1 MQPILFVILLF
12 FSSFSFAQQPL
23 TAQQINRLAD
33 AGKVYGY
40 IKYFHPWLQYKTFNW
55 DSAFAAN
62 VEGII
67 KAKNGADYKLI
78 MQKLLSP
85 LNDGLTTV
93 ANFNGSS
100 KDYNAQQ
107 LIHYLK
113 DSILYI
119 QMNDFTSKS
128 EEELGKALQELKNA
142 KGAII
147 DLRSPA
153 NSRFYNMLGHGTVID
168 WYTSF
173 FNGVYSMPSIR
184 TVSYIAFP
192 GEWGNGYNNSVFK
205 ESMIWSN
212 SGDAKKEVP
221 LVFIVAK
228 EDDIPLIAIKL
239 QEKGKAKILQEE
251 GHELLP
257 GSSLYFYISDSL
269 LIQMRTG
276 EAVNSDGSLLTIK
289 PDAIFS
295 HDDSIEIVFSKAR
308 NLLTNSTSKIPDQ
321 KWHHPMPEDHSLPYS
336 NGAAYPSIGYRMLG
350 AAKMFAV
357 IQHFYAS
364 KIGIT
369 KNWESAYKEAISN
382 FIAAKD
388 SVQYWKAVAEF
399 HAFTKDS
406 HGFIANS
413 DEGFSL
419 RLNPIIQGRGTF
431 IPPVF
436 TAIVENKIVI
446 TGIFNDSVCKSIGI
460 KRGDI
465 VLSINGDD
473 PMQMI
478 ERSRKYQNAGNIG
491 SQNFYLGSF
500 ILFGKEGEAKKL
512 KIQNSKGGI
521 QEVMM
526 PTLSEFKG
534 NWLADKYVSGMFSHN
549 HQPTAKYLEGDIAY
563 VDITSGLKDSD
574 IDSIF
579 RIHKNIKGLIVDM
592 RGYPQGT
599 YLELAA
605 LFQDN
610 MHKVS
615 PEITYK
621 VVGNIPASSPN
632 VVSVN
637 RFGSYFPAE
646 EYKVNYQTRD
656 KIFNLPFKFVVLT
669 NGSGQ
674 SNGDYI
680 PFVDRTSFNAT
691 LIGSPTAGAMTTFT
705 NYTVP
710 GNIRLWLSNGPIERK
725 GILPDV
731 YVTPTIKGIQAGKD
745 EVLQRAIKYLQTGR

>member
-1 MQPILFVILLF
+1 MRPKLFVILLF
-12 FSSFSFAQQPL
+12 INSFSFAQQSL
-23 TAQQINRLAD
+23 TTEQINRLAD

-40 IKYFHPWLQYKTFNW
+40 IKYFHPWLQYKTINW

-62 VEGII
+62 AEGII
-67 KAKNGADYKLI
+67 EAKNETGYKLI
-78 MQKLLSP
+78 MQKLLSS

-93 ANFNGSS
+93 ANFNGTS

-107 LIHYLK
+107 LKYFLK

-119 QMNDFTSKS
+119 QMNDFTLKS
-128 EEELGKALQELKNA
+128 EEELGKAFQELKNA

-153 NSRFYNMLGHGTVID
+153 NSMFYNMLGHGTVFD
-168 WYTSF
+168 WNTSF
-173 FNGVYSMPSIR
+173 FNGVYNMPSMR
-184 TVSYIAFP
+184 TVGYTAFP
-192 GEWGNGYNNSVFK
+192 GEWGNGYNNAVFK

-212 SGDAKKEVP
+212 SGDAKKEIP

-228 EDDIPLIAIKL
+228 EDDIPLMAIKL

-251 GHELLP
+251 GRVLLP

-276 EAVNSDGSLLTIK
+276 EAVNADGSLLTIQ
-289 PDAIFS
+289 PDATFS
-295 HDDSIEIVFSKAR
+295 HDDSIEMVFSKAR
-308 NLLTNSTSKIPDQ
+308 YLLANRTSKTSGK
-321 KWHHPMPEDHSLPYS
+321 KWQHPMLENHSLPYS
-336 NGAAYPSIGYRMLG
+336 NDPAYPSTGYRVLA
-350 AAKMFAV
+350 AAKMFTV

-364 KIGIT
+364 KIGMT

-388 SVQYWKAVAEF
+388 SLQFWKAVAAF

-406 HGFIANS
+406 HGFISKN

-419 RLNPIIQGRGTF
+419 RLNPIIQDRGAF
-431 IPPVF
+431 VPPVF
-436 TAIVENKIVI
+436 TGIVENKIVI
-446 TGIFNDSVCKSIGI
+446 TGIFNDSVCKKIGLD
-460 KRGDI
+460 KGDI
-465 VLSINGDD
+465 VLSINGED

-478 ERSRKYQNAGNIG
+478 ERSRKYQNAGNMG

-500 ILFGKEGEAKKL
+500 ILFGKKGEIKKL
-512 KIQNSKGGI
+512 RIQNAKGGMK
-521 QEVMM
+521 EVMM
-526 PTLSEFKG
+526 PTLYEFKG

-549 HQPTAKYLEGDIAY
+549 HQPTAQYLEGDIAY

-579 RIHKNIKGLIVDM
+579 KMHRKIKGLIVDM

-599 YLELAA
+599 YLQLAV
-605 LFQDN
+605 LFKDK
-610 MHKVS
+610 MYKVS

-637 RFGSYFPAE
+637 RFGSYIPE
-646 EYKVNYQTRD
+646 EEFKINFQTRD
-656 KIFNLPFKFVVLT
+656 KIFDLPFRLVVLT

-680 PFVDRTSFNAT
+680 PFVDRTSFHAT

-705 NYTVP
+705 NYTIP

-745 EVLQRAIKYLQTGR
+745 EVLQRAIKYLQTGK